1 MYWWN
6 LSKTLINPNDP
17 EWDLLADLTLGENV
31 HPDRKASFLLAR
43 NALRICLKEAGKN
56 VAISELILKDYSG
69 IKGVPEFILSL
80 SHTKSCGAALLAPA
94 VEFRSVGID
103 VEDSGR
109 VVKKSIIERVGHP
122 GDDTTLRNIELWSL
136 KEASFKALMNTG
148 LFPKPVEFSSL
159 SVSKKTWSHSPSGLS
174 GKWELEHVDSFVIA
188 RAFLKN

>member
-6 LSKTLINPNDP
+6 LSQTLTNPNNP
-17 EWDLLADLTLGENV
+17 EWDHLAYLTLGENV
-31 HPDRKASFLLAR
+31 HPERKTSFLLAR
-43 NALRICLKEAGKN
+43 NALWICLKEAGKN

-80 SHTKSCGAALLAPA
+80 SHTKSCGAALVAPSA
-94 VEFRSVGID
+94 EFRSVGID

-122 GDDTTLRNIELWSL
+122 EDDRTLRNIELWSL
-136 KEASFKALMNTG
+136 KEAAFKALMNTG

-159 SVSKKTWSHSPSGLS
+159 SVANHTWSHSPSELS
-174 GKWELEHVDSFVIA
+174 GKWELEHIESFVIA
-188 RAFLKN
+188 RAFLKS